1 MVFKLI
7 VVLMLLIIL
16 ASLGQALFSLI
27 REKGDSDRT
36 IKALT
41 VRIGLSVGLFL
52 LLMFGYA
59 TGLITPHS
67 L

>member
-1 MVFKLI
+1 MIFKLI

-27 REKGDSDRT
+27 RDNGDSERT

-52 LLMFGYA
+52 LLIIGYA